1 MGFPLPE
8 DHAMSMKGN
17 TFKLGNVS
25 STLSERGVPFQPE
38 LAMGAVVDGGAP
50 SVVRNEDVIQIAN
63 IDEGTF
69 NAICDNELAEIERRR
84 PQYLGT
90 RERVEI
96 AGRNVSNSGKL
107 DRVVRNQEFGLT
119 IGWRACVCSITRT
132 GRDAQ
137 PKLLTLR

>member
-69 NAICDNELAEIERRR
+69 NAICDNELSN
-84 PQYLGT
+84 GG
-90 RERVEI
+90 
-96 AGRNVSNSGKL
+96 AG
-107 DRVVRNQEFGLT
+107 
-119 IGWRACVCSITRT
+119 SIW
-132 GRDAQ
+132 A
-137 PKLLTLR
+137 PASV